1 MKTLILGLGNTILSD
16 DGVGIRVIEELQRR
30 LSDPDITVL
39 ETNVSGLSLLDIIIG
54 YDKVIIVDAI
64 QTVGG
69 KPGDIYQLTPD
80 ALKVSRHA
88 ASPHDVNLVTALDL
102 GKKLGL
108 SMPQEIVI
116 FAIEVADV
124 TTFSEECT
132 PELKPVIPVCV
143 ETVIR
148 ELKEKPNA

>member
-1 MKTLILGLGNTILSD
+1 MKTLILGLGNTIRSD
-16 DGVGIRVIEELQRR
+16 DGVGIRFIEKLQRK
-30 LSDPDITVL
+30 LSNPDITVL
-39 ETNVSGLSLLDIIIG
+39 ETNVSGLSLLDIIVG

-80 ALKVSRHA
+80 ALKASRHA

-116 FAIEVADV
+116 FAIEVSDV
-124 TTFSEECT
+124 TTFSEEFT
-132 PELKPVIPVCV
+132 PEVKKTIPVCIEMV
-143 ETVIR
+143 MR
-148 ELKEKPNA
+148 EL

>member
-16 DGVGIRVIEELQRR
+16 DGVGIRVVEELQSR

-39 ETNVSGLSLLDIIIG
+39 ETNVSGLSLLDIMIG

-132 PELKPVIPVCV
+132 PELKLVIPVCV

>member
-16 DGVGIRVIEELQRR
+16 DGVGIRVVEELQSR

-39 ETNVSGLSLLDIIIG
+39 ETNVSGLSLLDIMIG

>member
-16 DGVGIRVIEELQRR
+16 DGVGIRVIEELQSR

-39 ETNVSGLSLLDIIIG
+39 ETNVSGLSLLDIMIG

-108 SMPQEIVI
+108 SIPQEIVI
-116 FAIEVADV
+116 FAIEVSDV

-132 PELKPVIPVCV
+132 PELKPAIPVCV